1 MGFNHCKGMSE
12 NFISEWMSELWV
24 TGQTADCWAAAT
36 AMESSNTSA
45 LGEGRD
51 DRCYNTR
58 LEKQMR
64 LG

>member
-1 MGFNHCKGMSE
+1 
-12 NFISEWMSELWV
+12 MSELWV